1 MKKTQ
6 INLSARYAAAFGVA
20 SLVDVVKKELKP
32 KKMYDVDYYQERSSD
47 FEKVSFEINLTEK
60 DGKRYDEKLEFSSVL
75 KGEQGNIFAPP
86 LMINFSQ
93 DKTLIETEVNDD
105 DAVVIER
112 WGTKPWNIEIKGLLI
127 DLDNRIYPSDEIK
140 RLNTFWSKN
149 TIIVVSGLQFEERQ
163 IDAIY
168 FKSIEFT
175 PLEGFQDTIQFSA
188 QANSIKSVAFTL
200 SKPNVTFEFGTAE
213 ASQLDGT
220 AF

>member
-20 SLVDVVKKELKP
+20 SLVDIVKKELKP

-47 FEKVSFEINLTEK
+47 FEKVEFSISDNK
-60 DGKRYDEKLEFSSVL
+60 SNYSEKLEFSSVL
-75 KGEQGNIFAPP
+75 KGERGNIFAPP

-93 DKTLIETEVNDD
+93 DKSLIETEVNDD

-140 RLNTFWSKN
+140 RLNLIWKCN
-149 TIIVVSGLQFEERQ
+149 QVVEVAGLQFEERQ

-175 PLEGFQDTIQFSA
+175 PLEGFQDTIQFSLS
-188 QANSIKSVAFTL
+188 ANSIKSVAFTL
-200 SKPNVTFEFGTAE
+200 SKPNITFSTGNLEITNEDG
-213 ASQLDGT
+213 SQ
-220 AF
+220 F

>member
-47 FEKVSFEINLTEK
+47 FEKVEFSISDNK
-60 DGKRYDEKLEFSSVL
+60 SNYSEKLEFSSVL
-75 KGEQGNIFAPP
+75 KGERGHIFAPP

-93 DKTLIETEVNDD
+93 DKSLIETEVNDD

>member
-47 FEKVSFEINLTEK
+47 FEKVEFSISDNK
-60 DGKRYDEKLEFSSVL
+60 SNYSEKLEFSSVL

-93 DKTLIETEVNDD
+93 DKSLIETEVNDD

-140 RLNTFWSKN
+140 RLNLIWKCN
-149 TIIVVSGLQFEERQ
+149 QVVEVAGLQFEERQ

-175 PLEGFQDTIQFSA
+175 PLEGFQDTIQFSLS
-188 QANSIKSVAFTL
+188 ANSIKSVAFTL
-200 SKPNVTFEFGTAE
+200 SKPNITFSTGNLEITNEDG
-213 ASQLDGT
+213 SQ
-220 AF
+220 F

>member
-47 FEKVSFEINLTEK
+47 FEKVEFSISDNK
-60 DGKRYDEKLEFSSVL
+60 SNYSEKLEFSSVL
-75 KGEQGNIFAPP
+75 KGERGHIFAPP

-93 DKTLIETEVNDD
+93 DKSLIETEVNDD

-140 RLNTFWSKN
+140 RLNLIWKCN
-149 TIIVVSGLQFEERQ
+149 QVVEVAGLQFEERQ

-175 PLEGFQDTIQFSA
+175 PLEGFQDTIQFSLS
-188 QANSIKSVAFTL
+188 ANSIKSVAFTL
-200 SKPNVTFEFGTAE
+200 SKPNITFSTGNLEITNEDG
-213 ASQLDGT
+213 SQ
-220 AF
+220 F